1 MKLNLPDTV
10 ASAQDVGALI
20 VEIRNYSRWY
30 AHESIKQKVS
40 SKTHASP
47 APTLTP
53 ALTALIHSWTGTSA
67 LTQAKLDALIAAL
80 EAYRKSAT
88 SVTITLAA
96 PATGAIK
103 SALVT
108 WCRANIAPNV
118 LISFEFNATLLGGMV
133 IRSGSRVFDWSFR
146 RQILSARQNFPE
158 VLRRV

>member
-1 MKLNLPDTV
+1 MKLNLPDSV
-10 ASAQDVGALI
+10 ASAQDLGALI

-30 AHESIKQKVS
+30 AHESIKQRVS
-40 SKTHASP
+40 GKSHSSP

-53 ALTALIHSWTGTSA
+53 TLTTLLHSWTGSSP
-67 LTQAKLDALIAAL
+67 LTQAKLEALIAAL
-80 EAYRKSAT
+80 ETYRKSAT

-96 PATGAIK
+96 PATSTIK
-103 SALVT
+103 AALVT
-108 WCRANIAPNV
+108 WCRSNIAPDV

-146 RQILSARQNFPE
+146 RQILNARQNFPE

>member
-1 MKLNLPDTV
+1 MKLSLPDSV

-30 AHESIKQKVS
+30 AHESIKQRVS
-40 SKTHASP
+40 GKSHAST

-53 ALTALIHSWTGTSA
+53 TLTALIHNWTGTSA
-67 LTQAKLDALIAAL
+67 LTQTKLDALVTAL

-96 PATGAIK
+96 PATGDIK
-103 SALVT
+103 TALVA
-108 WCRANIAPNV
+108 WCRSNIAPDV

-146 RQILSARQNFPE
+146 RQILGARQNFPE